1 MNGNIVTTQKT
12 GIKGDAVQIDLAS
25 GAELPGS
32 IPELEELFRN
42 CFKNNQVNLTI
53 NMQNIK
59 LPPTRFIALLIEIT
73 NQARRLGGFVKL
85 INVSNS
91 ARNNLVTFS
100 PMTYLAI
107 ESEEEFALQDFGED
121 LQQESIHIN
130 GKLQT
135 ESNEKKNIELKLEQD
150 APSPETDL
158 TVFENIDVE
167 RYKTQSKVEKLYS
180 ICDFV
185 IERAKKAGF
194 NKKELSKIKV
204 TVYEACLN
212 VVEHAYYSRSD
223 KNLIEVSVGKD
234 DGKFIIMI
242 GDWGKGFKFDPNK
255 KYDVRQAVKDRK
267 TGGFGLHIIKR
278 SVDDVYY
285 KADSMAGNKL
295 ILVKNLNPKNKSKK
309 KK

>member
-1 MNGNIVTTQKT
+1 MNGNIATTQKI
-12 GIKGDAVQIDLAS
+12 GINGDAVQIDLDR
-25 GAELPGS
+25 GAELPVS

-42 CFKNNQVNLTI
+42 CFKNNKVNLTI

-59 LPPTRFIALLIEIT
+59 LPPSRFIALLIEVT
-73 NQARRLGGFVKL
+73 NQARRLGGTVKL

-91 ARNNLVTFS
+91 ARNNLATFS
-100 PMTYLAI
+100 PLTYLAI

-121 LQQESIHIN
+121 FEQASIHIN
-130 GKLQT
+130 GNLQT
-135 ESNEKKNIELKLEQD
+135 KSSDKKNVELKLEQENQ
-150 APSPETDL
+150 AQTSDL
-158 TVFENIDVE
+158 AVFESIE
-167 RYKTQSKVEKLYS
+167 GEKFKTQSNVENLYS

-212 VVEHAYYSRSD
+212 VVEHAYYSTSAD
-223 KNLIEVSVGKD
+223 NLIEVTVGTVDK
-234 DGKFIIMI
+234 KFIIMI
-242 GDWGKGFKFDPNK
+242 SDWGKGFKFDPNK
-255 KYDVRQAVKDRK
+255 KFDVRQAVNDRK

-285 KADSMAGNKL
+285 KADSIAGNKL
-295 ILVKNLNPKNKSKK
+295 ILVKNLYHTN
-309 KK
+309 